1 VSGPTGQQFEI
12 RRGAARAVIT
22 EVGAGLR
29 AFEVADVPYLQTY
42 PADQSPP
49 LGSGAVL
56 VPWPN
61 RVAGGTWSWQGR
73 PQRLA
78 ITEPARGNAIHG
90 LVRHKPWQVESRAD
104 DRISLAVDIPAED
117 GWPVPLRTA
126 IEYTVD
132 ERGLTVRHT
141 VRNLGDEPAPFGVGT
156 HPYPRPGTAA
166 ITDCELRLA
175 AATVLPLNPDTM
187 VPAGPSV
194 PVDGTEY
201 DFRTPRPLA
210 GVRLD
215 TPFGGCEPA
224 ADGLIYHRL
233 TSEHDGGVE
242 LWAEPDFRWVQVF
255 LTDGIPGESTAIA
268 IEPMTC
274 PPDAL
279 NSGVDLITLSPG
291 ETWTGRWGI
300 HPLSGGDIG

>member
-1 VSGPTGQQFEI
+1 MSGPTGAQFEI
-12 RRGAARAVIT
+12 RQGAARAVVT
-22 EVGAGLR
+22 ELGAGLR
-29 AFEVADVPYLQTY
+29 AFEVAGVPYLQTF
-42 PADQSPP
+42 AEDQPP
-49 LGSGAVL
+49 PMGSGAVL

-61 RVAGGTWSWQGR
+61 RVAGGQWRWQGR
-73 PQRLA
+73 PEQLA

-90 LVRHKPWQVESRAD
+90 LVRRKPWQVESRAD
-104 DRISLAVDIPAED
+104 DRISLTVDIPAED

-132 ERGLTVRHT
+132 DRGLTVRHT
-141 VRNLGDEPAPFGVGT
+141 VRNLGDEPVPFGVGT
-156 HPYPRPGTAA
+156 HPYPRAGTSA
-166 ITDCELRLA
+166 IDACELRLA
-175 AATVLPLNPDTM
+175 AATVLPLDPDTM
-187 VPAGPSV
+187 VPSGPAV

-201 DFRTPRPLA
+201 DFRTPRSLA
-210 GVRLD
+210 GASLD

-224 ADGLIYHRL
+224 EDGLIHHRL
-233 TSEHDGGVE
+233 TGQDGGVE

-255 LTDGIPGESTAIA
+255 LTDGFPGQDSAVA

-279 NSGVDLITLSPG
+279 NSGVDLIVLPPR

-300 HPLSGGDIG
+300 HPLPGGGIG